1 MFFNIN
7 KNKFTFQI
15 RLNLEK
21 LSLLSSGIISLESRE
36 REQLENDSITK
47 CSTSLLHPQVMIF
60 LLSNIAYK
68 SSVYVALE

>member
-21 LSLLSSGIISLESRE
+21 LSLLSSGIISIRVKRE
-36 REQLENDSITK
+36 RTVRKRQHNKMQHLIITSPGDDISFVK
-47 CSTSLLHPQVMIF
+47 YSLQ
-60 LLSNIAYK
+60 K
-68 SSVYVALE
+68 